1 MNIRLIAYILFVPFS
16 LVLYV
21 IATVSRLKF
30 SKNVIKKPKIVF
42 GSAPILNNVYWAKA
56 MKKKNYFSETFTFP
70 IFSTICNINDWDK
83 VLNKKYRLV
92 PYKIR
97 VYIAFAESL
106 LKYDIFIISY
116 RGFFLQ
122 STPHR
127 FLQGNI
133 LRYARKKII
142 VIPYGSDFF
151 VYKNIRST
159 SWIHA
164 LMISYPLASRNQ
176 NTVLDDV
183 NYWNK
188 HADAV
193 IPCISGFDGIGR
205 WDVLLPSSLMID
217 LDEWVPSKKEEFYD
231 GKSGYVSIIH
241 TPNHRGC
248 KGTEFI
254 INAVDKLRS
263 EGLKIKLHLLE
274 KVQNEQVRNILI
286 NDADILVEQ
295 LIFTGHG
302 LSGLEGMAVGIPT
315 ITNLED
321 ETYTLPLRRWSY
333 FDECPLV
340 SATPED
346 ITDVLRELITNPSL
360 RTDLGRAGREYAEK
374 YHGLDSAQYL
384 FENVFDYIY
393 GKKDSIINLYHP
405 ILGEYTNRTSK
416 VKHPLV
422 KNRIVDYQS

>member
-1 MNIRLIAYILFVPFS
+1 M
-16 LVLYV
+16 
-21 IATVSRLKF
+21 
-30 SKNVIKKPKIVF
+30 F
-42 GSAPILNNVYWAKA
+42 GSAPILNNVYWSKA
-56 MKKKNYFSETFTFP
+56 MKNKGYLSETFTFP
-70 IFSTICNINDWDK
+70 IFSTICSIKCWDR
-83 VLNKKYRLV
+83 VLNKSYRFV

-97 VYIAFAESL
+97 VYFAFAESL
-106 LKYDIFIISY
+106 LKYDIFVLSY

-151 VYKNIRST
+151 VYKHIRST

-164 LMISYPLASRNQ
+164 LMISYPIASRNQ
-176 NTVLDDV
+176 NAVLDDV

-205 WDVLLPSSLMID
+205 WDVLLPSALMID
-217 LDEWVPSKKEEFYD
+217 LEEWVPSKKQELYD

-254 INAVDKLRS
+254 INAVEKLRN
-263 EGLKIKLHLLE
+263 EGLKIDLHLLE
-274 KVQNEQVRNILI
+274 KVQNEQVRDILI

-321 ETYTLPLRRWSY
+321 DDYTQPLRRWSY
-333 FDECPLV
+333 FDECPLI
-340 SATPED
+340 SATPEN
-346 ITDVLRELITNPSL
+346 IVDVLRKLVLNL
-360 RTDLGRAGREYAEK
+360 RLEKRLDIHLG
-374 YHGLDSAQYL
+374 
-384 FENVFDYIY
+384 NM
-393 GKKDSIINLYHP
+393 
-405 ILGEYTNRTSK
+405 
-416 VKHPLV
+416 
-422 KNRIVDYQS
+422 